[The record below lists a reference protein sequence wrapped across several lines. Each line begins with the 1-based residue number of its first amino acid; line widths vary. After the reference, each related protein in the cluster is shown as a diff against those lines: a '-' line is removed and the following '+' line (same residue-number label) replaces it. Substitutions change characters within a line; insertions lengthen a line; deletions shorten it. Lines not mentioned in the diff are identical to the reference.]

1 MINNNLTDICFY
13 FCLKTHY
20 TNALK
25 EQKLLIKRSFNEQL
39 FGAVRSLSVE
49 AVFQTKRLTGN
60 ARRQG
65 DTGDFEKIIAVKFV
79 RYK

>member
-1 MINNNLTDICFY
+1 
-13 FCLKTHY
+13 LKTHY
-20 TNALK
+20 TNAST

-39 FGAVRSLSVE
+39 FGAFQSLSGR
-49 AVFQTKRLTGN
+49 AVFQTERLTGN